1 MALREGEPK
10 GRRHFERVFCTIVA
24 LGQASLKTYLSGS
37 PGTETKR
44 AGQRTAV
51 YGTDAP
57 KDPALRRGGGVTRIT
72 LDWVIGRSFTTTGVT
87 SHSCCCF
94 YF

>member
-57 KDPALRRGGGVTRIT
+57 KDPALRRGGGV
-72 LDWVIGRSFTTTGVT
+72 LQGLPWTG
-87 SHSCCCF
+87 
-94 YF
+94 